1 MARRRSGNSH
11 TTISVTWE
19 DKDEFRRF
27 AEKVKSTKNGDMY
40 ESDAVLF
47 TKFLEYY
54 KSDPSHVRNNN
65 IPQTYPNKIS
75 LDVDQQDSSREE
87 PSIQ

>member
-19 DKDEFRRF
+19 DKDEFRRY
-27 AEKVKSTKNGDMY
+27 ANKVKSTKNGDMY

-47 TKFLEYY
+47 KKILNSYTANHAET
-54 KSDPSHVRNNN
+54 RNDI

-75 LDVDQQDSSREE
+75 LDDVQQDSSHEE
-87 PSIQ
+87 SISQ

>member
-19 DKDEFRRF
+19 DKDEFRRY
-27 AEKVKSTKNGDMY
+27 ASEVKKTKNGKMY

-47 TKFLEYY
+47 HKMLELY
-54 KSDPSHVRNNN
+54 KDEVAKKPMDKPS
-65 IPQTYPNKIS
+65 PTYPNRIS
-75 LDVDQQDSSREE
+75 LDSDQQDSSHEE
-87 PSIQ
+87 PK

>member
-19 DKDEFRRF
+19 DKDEFRRY
-27 AEKVKSTKNGDMY
+27 ANEVKKTKNGKMY

-47 TKFLEYY
+47 HKMLKFF
-54 KSDPSHVRNNN
+54 V
-65 IPQTYPNKIS
+65 
-75 LDVDQQDSSREE
+75 
-87 PSIQ
+87 

>member
-19 DKDEFRRF
+19 DKDEFRRY
-27 AEKVKSTKNGDMY
+27 AKKVKTTKNGAMH

-47 TKFLEYY
+47 NRLLDFYIKNSGQE
-54 KSDPSHVRNNN
+54 RNDL
-65 IPQTYPNKIS
+65 IPQTYPNKIV
-75 LDVDQQDSSREE
+75 LDDNLQDSNRVESNE
-87 PSIQ
+87 Q